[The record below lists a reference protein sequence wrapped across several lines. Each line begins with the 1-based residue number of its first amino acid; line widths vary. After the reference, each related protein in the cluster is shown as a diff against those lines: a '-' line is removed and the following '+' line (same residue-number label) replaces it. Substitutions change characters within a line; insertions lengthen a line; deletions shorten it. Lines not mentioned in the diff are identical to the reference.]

1 MPAITCNFQFYIV
14 LHKGGHRNKMLFFFM
29 ALLFSDLLIA
39 ITYCSHATQKQTN
52 NRTTK
57 NITAVNNTKDSCFNN
72 YNCSSK

>member
-1 MPAITCNFQFYIV
+1 
-14 LHKGGHRNKMLFFFM
+14 M

-39 ITYCSHATQKQTN
+39 ICSHATQKQTN

-72 YNCSSK
+72 YNCSSKWVLRLL